1 MVSHVEEHR
10 DGFGMAFATSGTA
23 EPNGERG
30 CAGEVLR
37 AERAPVI
44 DLGRPPFAGDR
55 DAFLR
60 KVGGEVG
67 AIVER
72 GDVAVGEAQLEAAAV
87 LAIGIARRAAH
98 RDDCAAGK
106 EAKQIHEM
114 TGFASDASPAL
125 LGIEGPVVGGQAAG
139 VDVDREA
146 ARTGPGGQREV
157 WLVRRPGTGM
167 LGGMRALPD
176 DGWSA
181 RRDGSGEPPVP
192 LDWTGAGTVIH
203 TFTHFTLELAVRVAK
218 AGKSAGPDG
227 LGEWWA
233 VEALDAAGLPT
244 LFAKAAQRATES

>member
-1 MVSHVEEHR
+1 M
-10 DGFGMAFATSGTA
+10 DLGATVCTARAPHCLLCPLSTLCAAHAEGREAEFPVKPARKAKPERSGTA
-23 EPNGERG
+23 
-30 CAGEVLR
+30 LW
-37 AERAPVI
+37 
-44 DLGRPPFAGDR
+44 
-55 DAFLR
+55 
-60 KVGGEVG
+60 
-67 AIVER
+67 
-72 GDVAVGEAQLEAAAV
+72 
-87 LAIGIARRAAH
+87 IAREGQVRLVT
-98 RDDCAAGK
+98 RP
-106 EAKQIHEM
+106 AK
-114 TGFASDASPAL
+114 
-125 LGIEGPVVGGQAAG
+125 
-139 VDVDREA
+139 
-146 ARTGPGGQREV
+146 
-157 WLVRRPGTGM
+157 GM